1 MWKDMAAAFCL
12 MLVFEGI
19 LPFLNPRGWQRM
31 MAAAAQVPPRRLR
44 LLGLGS
50 MLFGSVLLHWIKRG

>member
-1 MWKDMAAAFCL
+1 MWLEMAAAFCL

-19 LPFLNPRGWQRM
+19 LPFLNPRGWQQA
-31 MAAAAQVPPRRLR
+31 MARAAQMNPRSLR

-50 MLFGSVLLHWIKRG
+50 MLLGSFLLHWIRRG

>member
-1 MWKDMAAAFCL
+1 MWRDLGTAFCL

-19 LPFLNPRGWQRM
+19 LPFLNPRAWQQGI
-31 MAAAAQVPPRRLR
+31 AALTRIEPRTLR

-50 MLFGSVLLHWIKRG
+50 MLLGATLLYWIRRA